1 MNGSHIW
8 AALCGAMLMA
18 LFFVIVPAIRDCV
31 SPERRWSRRW
41 RAQRAELTRLRKKGT
56 P

>member
-1 MNGSHIW
+1 MASHVW
-8 AALCGAMLMA
+8 AAIAGAALMA
-18 LFFVIVPAIRDCV
+18 LFFVIGPWLLDHY

-56 P
+56 R